1 MENQML
7 INVEQLP
14 IPQSNI
20 WEQVCEQLREK
31 ITPDSYNRWFSN
43 TSAELVGEDKVILRV
58 PNPIYQFWIEDN
70 FAAPLRE
77 SLTNVLGRP
86 VQVSFEVPSAISASA
101 PKTNTQPSHEGVTV
115 SAKTDPVLEE
125 AERPSD
131 KTKRGG
137 LNPLYTFDNFV
148 VGASNEMAHAAAK
161 AVASAPG
168 KTYNPLFIHGGVG
181 LGKTHLLHAI
191 GNAILE
197 KKPDSRICYITSEQF
212 TNEFINALQTGG
224 LIKFRKRYRSLDVLM
239 IDDIHFLA
247 GKERSQEEFFHTFNS
262 LFDGRKQIVLTS
274 DRPASE
280 IASLEQRLV
289 SRFDWGLSAELV
301 QPDIETRQAILRRKM
316 ADMHLDIPD
325 AVLEFLAERIKTNVR
340 RLEGALLRLAA
351 YASLSGRELTPA
363 SAENVLKDLLIEE
376 SRRAVTIDQIQ
387 KRVAEV
393 YDLRQSDMVS
403 RKRPQYIA
411 MPRQVA
417 MYLARKLTKCTLV
430 EIGAAF
436 GNRDHGTVLHAYH
449 TVKERMEKD
458 EKIRQTVQYLE
469 DQLQKGN

>member
-1 MENQML
+1 ML
-7 INVEQLP
+7 TTGEQLHKT
-14 IPQSNI
+14 SLSL
-20 WEQVCEQLREK
+20 WEQVCEQLKQK
-31 ITPDSYNRWFSN
+31 ITADSYNRWFSS
-43 TSAELVGEDKVILRV
+43 TSAEITEDGRVILKV

-70 FAAPLRE
+70 FAIPLKE
-77 SLTNVLGRP
+77 SLLNVLGRP
-86 VQVSFEVPSAISASA
+86 CQLVFEVPSTNGSTPSSTTTQLPDTQREKPTVHTNEPDDSIS
-101 PKTNTQPSHEGVTV
+101 Q
-115 SAKTDPVLEE
+115 
-125 AERPSD
+125 D
-131 KTKRGG
+131 KGKRGG
-137 LNPLYTFDNFV
+137 LNPLYTFENFV

-161 AVASAPG
+161 AVASGPG

-197 KKPDSRICYITSEQF
+197 KKPDARISYTTSEQF
-212 TNEFINALQTGG
+212 TNDFISALQTGG
-224 LIKFRKRYRSLDVLM
+224 LVKFRKRYRSLDVLM

-301 QPDIETRQAILRRKM
+301 PPDVETRLAILRKKL

-325 AVLEFLAERIKTNVR
+325 TVLEFLADRIKTNVR

-351 YASLSGRELTPA
+351 YSSLSGKEVNTA
-363 SAENVLKDLLIEE
+363 TAEHVLKDLLVEE

-393 YDLRQSDMVS
+393 YDLRQSDMTS

-417 MYLARKLTKCTLV
+417 MYLARKLTKCTLI

-449 TVKERMEKD
+449 SVKERMEKD

-469 DQLQKGN
+469 DQLQKGT

>member
-1 MENQML
+1 ML
-7 INVEQLP
+7 TTSEQLQTTCP
-14 IPQSNI
+14 SFWVQT
-20 WEQVCEQLREK
+20 CELLKQK
-31 ITPDSYNRWFSN
+31 ITADSYNRWFSSI
-43 TSAELVGEDKVILRV
+43 TAYVEASGTIVLQV
-58 PNPIYQFWIEDN
+58 PNQIYQIWIEEN
-70 FAAPLRE
+70 FSSSLKDCLMNVLKRPIQLRFEVVSENSKPQLAEEFSELKAHPPNPSQAAVADRVNPVTTE
-77 SLTNVLGRP
+77 SLK
-86 VQVSFEVPSAISASA
+86 Q
-101 PKTNTQPSHEGVTV
+101 
-115 SAKTDPVLEE
+115 
-125 AERPSD
+125 
-131 KTKRGG
+131 GG
-137 LNPLYTFDNFV
+137 LNPIYTFENFV

-161 AVASAPG
+161 AVANSPG

-191 GNAILE
+191 GNEILE
-197 KKPDSRICYITSEQF
+197 KRPDIKVCYVTSEQF
-212 TNEFINALQTGG
+212 TNDFINALQSGT

-301 QPDIETRQAILRRKM
+301 PPDIETRLAILRRKL
-316 ADMHLDIPD
+316 ADMRLDIPSD
-325 AVLEFLAERIKTNVR
+325 VLEFLADRIKTNVR

-351 YASLSGRELTPA
+351 YSSLSGKQVTV
-363 SAENVLKDLLIEE
+363 STAEHILKDLLVEE
-376 SRRAVTIDQIQ
+376 SRRAVTIEQIQ

-393 YDLRQSDMVS
+393 YDIRLSDMTS

-417 MYLARKLTKCTLV
+417 MYLARKLTKCTLN

-436 GNRDHGTVLHAYH
+436 GNRDHGTVLHAYN

-469 DQLQKGN
+469 DQLQKGV

>member
-1 MENQML
+1 ML
-7 INVEQLP
+7 IANGTDA
-14 IPQSNI
+14 SNSSSV
-20 WEQVCEQLREK
+20 WEKVCEQLRER
-31 ITPDSYNRWFSN
+31 ITPDSYNRWFSG
-43 TSAELVGEDKVILRV
+43 TSAELIGQDKIVLRV

-70 FAAPLRE
+70 FAAPLRD
-77 SLTNVLGRP
+77 SLCSVIGHP
-86 VQVSFEVPSAISASA
+86 VEIAFEVPSAINARVAKPQESQPEQQESIQQEQASDD
-101 PKTNTQPSHEGVTV
+101 G
-115 SAKTDPVLEE
+115 
-125 AERPSD
+125 ERSSD
-131 KTKRGG
+131 KSKRGG
-137 LNPLYTFDNFV
+137 LNGLYTFENFV

-161 AVASAPG
+161 AVAAGPG

-191 GNAILE
+191 GNAILQ
-197 KKPDSRICYITSEQF
+197 KKPDAKISYTTSEQF
-212 TNEFINALQTGG
+212 TNDFISALQTGG
-224 LIKFRKRYRSLDVLM
+224 LVKFRKRYRSLDVLM

-301 QPDIETRQAILRRKM
+301 QPDIETRLAILRRKL
-316 ADMHLDIPD
+316 ADMRLDISD
-325 AVLEFLAERIKTNVR
+325 SVLEFLAERIKTNVR

-351 YASLSGRELTPA
+351 YASLSGREVTPA
-363 SAENVLKDLLIEE
+363 SAESVLKDLLIEE

-393 YDLRQSDMVS
+393 YDLRQADMTS

-417 MYLARKLTKCTLV
+417 MYLARKLTKCTLI

-449 TVKERMEKD
+449 TVMERMEKD

-469 DQLQKGN
+469 DQLQKGS